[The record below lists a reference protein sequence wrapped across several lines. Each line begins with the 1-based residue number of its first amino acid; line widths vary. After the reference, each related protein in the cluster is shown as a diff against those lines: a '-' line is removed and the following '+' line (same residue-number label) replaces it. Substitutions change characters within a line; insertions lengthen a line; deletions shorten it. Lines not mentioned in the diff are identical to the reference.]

1 MFVRRVSPVRTGA
14 LSRMYPAAR
23 LGSAPAPRHVAEV
36 MDKRTGGLVKKSL
49 NAGADFVFFSTHTYT
64 DVNHS
69 DQVSLR
75 SSVIKVITL
84 PDDKTHRPS

>member
-1 MFVRRVSPVRTGA
+1 
-14 LSRMYPAAR
+14 MYPAAR
-23 LGSAPAPRHVAEV
+23 LGSAPAPRDVAEV

-49 NAGADFVFFSTHTYT
+49 NAGADTYT

-75 SSVIKVITL
+75 SFVIKVITL